1 MSVDEHF
8 INKGQFDTGFAHRL
22 IVKDGAVPA
31 IKGSGPDSEL
41 QMVTETAS
49 NVCVLLEIGARVL
62 LTL

>member
-8 INKGQFDTGFAHRL
+8 INKGQFDTGFAHCL

-31 IKGSGPDSEL
+31 IKGPGPDSEL
-41 QMVTETAS
+41 LVTETAS

-62 LTL
+62 VTL